1 MSEYIKV
8 EGHPGLVRDKTSQA
22 IINTNKEE
30 YENYLY
36 ARKKKIEELNRMEK
50 VETKIENLNNELSEI
65 KSLMNKILDKL

>member
-8 EGHPGLVRDKTSQA
+8 EGHPGLVRDKASQA

-30 YENYLY
+30 YKNYLY
-36 ARKKKIEELNRMEK
+36 ARQKKIEELNRMEE
-50 VETKIENLNNELSEI
+50 VESKIENINNELSEI